1 MEDIMSEK
9 TMSRFKV
16 FALALSLL
24 VLAYHMISIVYLAQ
38 TPMQHQ
44 IVSLGT
50 MILVLFISLFIDHPS
65 PLKRIMYLVLLG
77 CGVMAIGY
85 IYYHYEDLIDAL
97 GFPEVPDM
105 VAGAILVTVV
115 LVGTWIC
122 WGSAFTFLVGIS
134 ILYFFLGHLLPAP
147 FYHSKMNV
155 DLVISY
161 LAIGFSGVFGPLLS
175 VMANFGAILLVFGAL
190 LEVAGANDF
199 FIEIGKL
206 AGRRLKGGPGQTAV
220 VGSALVG
227 TVSGAA
233 VGNVMITGAFTIPMM
248 KEAGFPP
255 AEAAAIEATAST
267 GSQLMPPVMGI
278 AAFLMAGFLG
288 INYSVILV
296 AGLIPSFLFFLS
308 VAWGVELIAARAG
321 LVRQKLAFNK
331 SVIVQRGPLFML
343 PLAVLIVML
352 LKGFS
357 VGLTGFL
364 VICLVVVL
372 MMLRPDTRPRPLQ
385 FFQGIHSGIV
395 MASKITFAV
404 CAVGMVSQAF
414 VTTGLAQKLTSFMA
428 MASLGIPL
436 LSILMTMILAII
448 LGMGLPAAAAYSLVA
463 ILVVPGLI
471 HAGIDPLR
479 AHFFVFYFSIISAV
493 TPPVA
498 LASMAAATIAG
509 SNYARTGWKALKLSM
524 PNFFLPFMFIFN
536 PVFLLQHDAT
546 LGIGLLSVF
555 AAILCFVLT
564 GSVLYNYM
572 FHPLRFFERMLL
584 VPGVIASFWFCVTT
598 NMLMLGLGVA
608 IGFFVVF
615 TQLWLHDREPTP
627 ANA

>member
-1 MEDIMSEK
+1 MVEK
-9 TMSRFKV
+9 TMNR
-16 FALALSLL
+16 LAVSAL
-24 VLAYHMISIVYLAQ
+24 VLSFLVLGYHMLSIVYLAQ

-50 MILVLFISLFIDHPS
+50 MILVLFLSLFMDQRS
-65 PLKRIMYLVLLG
+65 LAKRMSYLVLLA
-77 CGVMAIGY
+77 CGLIAIGY
-85 IYYHYEDLIDAL
+85 IYYYYEDLIDAL

-105 VAGAILVTVV
+105 VAGGVLVGVV

-122 WGSAFTFLVGIS
+122 WGTAFTSLVGIS
-134 ILYFFLGHLLPAP
+134 ILYFFFGHLLPEP
-147 FYHSKMNV
+147 FYHSQMSV

-161 LAIGFSGVFGPLLS
+161 LAIGFSGVFGSLLS

-190 LEVAGANDF
+190 LEVAGANQF

-248 KEAGFPP
+248 KEAGFSA

-296 AGLIPSFLFFLS
+296 AGLIPSLLFFLS
-308 VAWGVELIAARAG
+308 VAWAVELIAAREG
-321 LVRQKLAFNK
+321 LVRQHLAFDK
-331 SVIVQRGPLFML
+331 TVIVQRGPLFVV
-343 PLAVLIVML
+343 PLGVLIAML

-357 VGLTGFL
+357 VGLTGL
-364 VICLVVVL
+364 IVICLVVVL
-372 MMLRPDTRPRPLQ
+372 MMLRRLTRPRPLH
-385 FFQGIHSGIV
+385 FFQGIHAGIV
-395 MASKITFAV
+395 MSAKITFAV
-404 CAVGMVSQAF
+404 CAVGMISQAF

-428 MASLGIPL
+428 VASFGIPL
-436 LSILMTMILAII
+436 LSIIMTMILAII

-471 HAGIDPLR
+471 QAGIDPLR

-509 SNYARTGWKALKLSM
+509 SNYTRTGWKALKLSM
-524 PNFFLPFMFIFN
+524 PNFLLPFMFIFN
-536 PVFLLQHDAT
+536 PVFLLQPDT
-546 LGIGLLSVF
+546 TPGYGLLSVL
-555 AAILCFVLT
+555 AAILCFVMT
-564 GSVLYNYM
+564 GSVLYNYL
-572 FHPLRFFERMLL
+572 FFPLRPFERALL
-584 VPGVIASFWFCVTT
+584 VLGVIAAFWFCVTT
-598 NMLMLGLGVA
+598 NLLMLGLGAGV
-608 IGFFVVF
+608 GVLVVLS
-615 TQLWLHDREPTP
+615 QLWLRDRNPKQ
-627 ANA
+627 AHA